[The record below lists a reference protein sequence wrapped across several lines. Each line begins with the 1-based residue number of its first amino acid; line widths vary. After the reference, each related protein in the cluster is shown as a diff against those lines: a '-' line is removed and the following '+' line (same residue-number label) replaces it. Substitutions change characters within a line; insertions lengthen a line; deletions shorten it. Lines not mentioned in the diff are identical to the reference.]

1 MSKSLLRPTPT
12 GFHGFVPGMKVQPLG
27 QIYLEVIL
35 GAEENLCW
43 ETMCFEMSGLNGIIT
58 IHDSAERALEVE
70 VTNVELAEAALASV
84 ELEKIKR
91 SFDPS
96 ITTLS
101 RKTNSGPAFQPV
113 KETRNSKCSQKT

>member
-1 MSKSLLRPTPT
+1 
-12 GFHGFVPGMKVQPLG
+12 
-27 QIYLEVIL
+27 
-35 GAEENLCW
+35 
-43 ETMCFEMSGLNGIIT
+43 MSGLNGIIT

-101 RKTNSGPAFQPV
+101 RKTNSRPDFQPV